1 MRRKIKDELGNLWII
16 PSSEYEGF
24 SKQDLLDRIGALNK
38 EFDDNTIRQEQIRAE
53 IERIIKLLKEK

>member
-24 SKQDLLDRIGALNK
+24 SKQDLKDRHDALKK
-38 EFDDNTIRQEQIRAE
+38 EYFENSERNIEIFKEAME
-53 IERIIKLLKEK
+53 IEKLLEEK